1 MCLIDKKK
9 LFKGV
14 GPTAQ
19 RAAVI
24 AAVELPVY
32 DFCKQHLMGTFGDKI
47 SNHFLS
53 SFVASLGSA
62 VASTPI
68 DVIRVSILYICM
80 YIYTKKCLTNFC
92 IYRQG

>member
-1 MCLIDKKK
+1 MHNYRVGKFLQ
-9 LFKGV
+9 GV

-32 DFCKQHLMGTFGDKI
+32 DMSKQYLKPVMGDTI
-47 SNHFLS
+47 LNYFLS

-62 VASTPI
+62 IASTPI
-68 DVIRVSILYICM
+68 DVIRVSINNSLQE
-80 YIYTKKCLTNFC
+80 NFLS
-92 IYRQG
+92 IVI